1 MTWSPGFRLV
11 TPAPTS
17 STTPAPSW
25 PRIEGNR
32 PSGSAPDRVKAS
44 VWQMPVARISTSTSP
59 ALGPSRSSSTISSGF
74 LASKATAARVFMSRP
89 PGGFR
94 APCHRHRPS
103 PMLNSKGR
111 AVTENNWLE
120 GRHALI
126 TGGGTGIGAAA
137 AAHLHAAGAKIT
149 VTGRRR
155 EPLDAIASMVS
166 GTAVQ
171 ADVTD
176 RDQIARAFD
185 EARAANGPIEMLI
198 VNAGIAESAPFHKM
212 TRDSWD
218 RIIAVNLTAAFE
230 CAQAAL
236 PDLLASENGRLVFV
250 ASVAS
255 LRGVPYAA
263 HYAASKHGLLGLMR
277 SLAAEYAKSNLTV
290 NAVCPGYVDTPMT
303 NQSIARVS
311 QITGRS
317 EDQARAAITNMNA
330 SGRLGD
336 PDGIGTMILTLC
348 LPQSRDVNGAAV
360 TIDGGTSA

>member
-1 MTWSPGFRLV
+1 
-11 TPAPTS
+11 
-17 STTPAPSW
+17 
-25 PRIEGNR
+25 
-32 PSGSAPDRVKAS
+32 
-44 VWQMPVARISTSTSP
+44 MP
-59 ALGPSRSSSTISSGF
+59 
-74 LASKATAARVFMSRP
+74 
-89 PGGFR
+89 
-94 APCHRHRPS
+94 
-103 PMLNSKGR
+103 
-111 AVTENNWLE
+111 NWLE

-137 AAHLHAAGAKIT
+137 ATHLNAAGARVT
-149 VTGRRR
+149 VAGRRP
-155 EPLDAIASMVS
+155 EPLEQIRKIVD

-171 ADVTD
+171 CDVTD

-185 EARAANGPIEMLI
+185 EARSANGPIEMLV

-212 TRDSWD
+212 TRESWD

-236 PDLLASENGRLVFV
+236 SDLLASENGRLVFV

-277 SLAAEYAKSNLTV
+277 SLAAEYAKTNLTV

-311 QITGRS
+311 KITGRS
-317 EDQARAAITNMNA
+317 EDDARSAITNMNA
-330 SGRLGD
+330 SGRLVH
-336 PDGIGTMILTLC
+336 PDGIGTIIMTLC
-348 LPQSRDVNGAAV
+348 LPQSRDINGAAV